1 MASEAP
7 SGVEVRQTF
16 RDFSLSLL
24 SPPPPRGIASLLG
37 DMAGAV
43 RGRGRGEGDWHRRK
57 RRERP
62 SPGTKRDLRG
72 ETRYKYYLSFFVPIE
87 MLSLPR
93 RPYGQALKQFP
104 AIVLS

>member
-24 SPPPPRGIASLLG
+24 SPSPPRGIASLLG

-43 RGRGRGEGDWHRRK
+43 RGRVRGEGDWHRRK

-62 SPGTKRDLRG
+62 SPGTKRDLTG
-72 ETRYKYYLSFFVPIE
+72 KNKVQILFIFS
-87 MLSLPR
+87 S
-93 RPYGQALKQFP
+93 AD
-104 AIVLS
+104 